1 MDAKN
6 RCDEKKATENVSD
19 EQQEE
24 QEQSLMPEKQDVV
37 NQAEEEAEAA
47 ALKKNLKPSRAETFD
62 ATQLYLQEI
71 GFSPLLTAEEEVH
84 YGRLVKKGDE
94 KARNKMVES
103 NLRLVVQ
110 IARRYVNRGLPF
122 LDLIEEGN
130 LGLMHAVEK
139 FDPEKGFRFS
149 TYATWWI
156 RQSIERAIMNQ
167 SRMVRLPIHVIK
179 ELNSYLRTGRDL
191 AKSLEREASM
201 EEIADE
207 LDKSVDDVKKI
218 LELDEGV
225 VSVDEPVARDSS
237 KLLVEMLPEQGG
249 SPEEE
254 VFDESLKQQ
263 IFEWIGELNELHRE
277 ILERRFG
284 LGQHHERQTLEK
296 IGQELNMTRER
307 VRQIQIEALKR
318 LRQTLEEHGLS
329 FDVIFGD
336 RE

>member
-1 MDAKN
+1 VKSKN
-6 RCDEKKATENVSD
+6 RFNPKETSFALN
-19 EQQEE
+19 QEE
-24 QEQSLMPEKQDVV
+24 QEVKNSSKNDKSPLNNKPNTE
-37 NQAEEEAEAA
+37 NET
-47 ALKKNLKPSRAETFD
+47 LSRKKMAHEDTFD
-62 ATQLYLQEI
+62 ATQMYLQEI
-71 GFSPLLTAEEEVH
+71 GFSPLLTAEEEIH

-110 IARRYVNRGLPF
+110 IARRYVGRGLPF

-149 TYATWWI
+149 TYATWWV

-179 ELNSYLRTGRDL
+179 ELNSYLRVGRDL
-191 AKSLEREASM
+191 AKDLERAASI
-201 EEIADE
+201 EEIADK
-207 LDKSVDDVKKI
+207 LNKPVDEVKRV

-225 VSVDEPVARDSS
+225 VSVDEPIARDSS
-237 KLLVEMLPEQGG
+237 KLLIEMLPEKGG

-254 VFDESLKQQ
+254 LFDTSLKEQ
-263 IFEWIGELNELHRE
+263 IFQWIGQLNELHQE

-284 LGQHHERQTLEK
+284 LGKYHERQTLEN

-307 VRQIQIEALKR
+307 VRQIQIEALR
-318 LRQTLEEHGLS
+318 QLRQLLEEHGLS
-329 FDVIFGD
+329 FDIIFGD
-336 RE
+336 RD

>member
-1 MDAKN
+1 
-6 RCDEKKATENVSD
+6 
-19 EQQEE
+19 
-24 QEQSLMPEKQDVV
+24 MPEKSDVSKHP
-37 NQAEEEAEAA
+37 EEKN
-47 ALKKNLKPSRAETFD
+47 KKEMSTMKSTLRSAREETFD

-84 YGRLVKKGDE
+84 YGRLVQKGDG

-110 IARRYVNRGLPF
+110 IARRYVTRGLPF

-179 ELNSYLRTGRDL
+179 ELNGYLRTGRDL

-207 LDKSVDDVKKI
+207 LNKSVDDVKKI

-225 VSVDEPVARDSS
+225 VSVDEPVARNSS
-237 KLLVEMLPEQGG
+237 KLLVEMLPEKGG
-249 SPEEE
+249 NPEEE
-254 VFDESLKQQ
+254 LFDESLKDQ
-263 IFEWIGELNELHRE
+263 IFQWIGELNELHRD

-284 LGQHHERQTLEK
+284 LGAHSERQTLER
-296 IGQELNMTRER
+296 IGQELDMTRER

-318 LRQTLEEHGLS
+318 LRQTLEDHGLS
-329 FDVIFGD
+329 FDIIFGD